1 MTELIDRERL
11 ERLAAQI
18 SRPVLDRMLLQFA
31 ERLADSGRALSAAA
45 AADDPVALRHEA
57 HKLVGVAGTFGADA
71 VAEAARVIEKAV
83 DEGRIEAARDGVAP
97 LLGLIDATASR
108 LRMR

>member
-18 SRPVLDRMLLQFA
+18 SRPVLDRMLVQFA
-31 ERLADSGRALSAAA
+31 DRLAESGRAVASAA

-57 HKLVGVAGTFGADA
+57 HKLLGVAGTFGADA
-71 VAEAARVIEKAV
+71 VAAAARSVETAV
-83 DEGRIEAARDGVAP
+83 DEGRAAEARDGVAP
-97 LLGLIDATASR
+97 LLGLIEATAAR
-108 LRMR
+108 LKTR